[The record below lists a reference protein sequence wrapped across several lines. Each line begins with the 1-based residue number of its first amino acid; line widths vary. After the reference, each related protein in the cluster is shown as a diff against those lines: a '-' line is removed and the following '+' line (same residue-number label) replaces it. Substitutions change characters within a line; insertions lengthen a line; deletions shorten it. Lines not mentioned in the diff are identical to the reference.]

1 MRARTGPQGD
11 NMFRF
16 PYYSMINPYYMPY
29 GYGNYN
35 YGINAFQSQIG
46 NQSLINTGVMAG
58 VNQTFSPT
66 QIW

>member
-1 MRARTGPQGD
+1 
-11 NMFRF
+11 MFRF

-29 GYGNYN
+29 GNYG

-46 NQSLINTGVMAG
+46 NQSLVNTGVMAG
-58 VNQTFSPT
+58 VTQTFAPT